1 MDMEII
7 FKIILLALLV
17 ALSALFSGAEVAL
30 IGTNKAKVNQL
41 VKDKVRGATALAKL
55 KSNPN
60 RMLATINL
68 GTALA
73 NVGSSALATEVALGM
88 FGNGGLAISI
98 GIMTFILLVFGEN
111 APKSYCN
118 ANPVKVSLWISGVT
132 LTFSYIF
139 YPFVILFEKI
149 THGILWMLKSPYH
162 PPPITEQ
169 EIYNVIE
176 QGLEDK
182 ALKKHE
188 RELVHG
194 ALKFDDIVI
203 RAVMTPRTKMFM
215 LPAKMILFDAMPLI
229 SKSGYSRIPLY
240 KDTTDQIVG
249 ILNVR
254 DLLKNLERDERII
267 TLESLA
273 RKPIF
278 VSQEQRISKLL
289 REMQGRQTHIA
300 IVVDE
305 FGGVEGCV
313 TLEDLLEEIVGEI
326 MDETDLEELN
336 FKMLDKNTMLA
347 TGDVEIDTV
356 NEILKS
362 DIPRGEDYSTLNGLL
377 HDKLKDIPRTGD
389 RVVIESVKMTVEE
402 AVNNQASRIK
412 IEKIPNTN

>member
-1 MDMEII
+1 MDVELI

-17 ALSALFSGAEVAL
+17 SLSALFSGAEVAL
-30 IGTNKAKVNQL
+30 IGTSKAKVNQL
-41 VKDKVRGATALAKL
+41 LKEKARGAKALSKL
-55 KSNPN
+55 KSNPT

-68 GTALA
+68 GTTLA
-73 NVGSSALATEVALGM
+73 NVGSSALATEVALGL
-88 FGNGGLAISI
+88 FGNRGLAISI
-98 GIMTFILLVFGEN
+98 GVMTFLLLVFGEN

-118 ANPVKVSLWISGVT
+118 ANPVKMSLWTSGII

-149 THGILWMLKSPYH
+149 TGVILRILGSSHH

-169 EIYNVIE
+169 EIYNIIE

-182 ALKKHE
+182 ALKKYE
-188 RELVHG
+188 GDLVHG

-215 LPAKMILFDAMPLI
+215 LPAKTLLFDALPLI
-229 SKSGYSRIPLY
+229 SKSGYSRIPIY
-240 KDTTDQIVG
+240 KDTQDHIVG

-254 DLLKNLERDERII
+254 DLLKHLEREEKMF
-267 TLESLA
+267 TLESLS

-289 REMQGRQTHIA
+289 LEMQAKQTHMA

-326 MDETDLEELN
+326 RDETDLQEIN

-347 TGDVEIDTV
+347 SGDVEIDTV
-356 NEILKS
+356 NEKLKLHL
-362 DIPRGEDYSTLNGLL
+362 PQGEDYSTLNALL
-377 HDKLKDIPRTGD
+377 HDKLKDIPKQGD
-389 RVVIESVKMTVEE
+389 RIVIGTVKMTVEE
-402 AVNNQASRIK
+402 AANNQASQIK
-412 IEKIPNTN
+412 IEKTSEG

>member
-1 MDMEII
+1 MSTNLVLDITVLG
-7 FKIILLALLV
+7 ILIG
-17 ALSALFSGAEVAL
+17 LSGFFSGSEIAL
-30 IGTNKAKVNQL
+30 IGISKAKVNQL
-41 VKDKVRGATALAKL
+41 VKEKVKGSASLYKL
-55 KSNPN
+55 KSNPS
-60 RMLATINL
+60 RMLATLNL
-68 GTALA
+68 GTNLV
-73 NVGSSALATEVALGM
+73 NVGSAALATEVSLGL
-88 FGNGGLAISI
+88 FGDNGLAIAI
-98 GIMTFILLVFGEN
+98 GIMTFVLLVFGEIT
-111 APKSYCN
+111 PKSYCN
-118 ANPVKVSLWISGVT
+118 ANATKISLKVSRIL
-132 LTFSYIF
+132 LAFSYAF

-149 THGILWMLKSPYH
+149 TNTILKAVGSSH
-162 PPPITEQ
+162 QPPPITEQ
-169 EIYNVIE
+169 EIYSVIE
-176 QGLEDK
+176 QGLEDN

-188 RELVHG
+188 HELVHG

-240 KDTTDQIVG
+240 KDTSDQIVG

-254 DLLKNLERDERII
+254 DLLKNLERDEKII

-289 REMQGRQTHIA
+289 REMQGRQTHMA

-326 MDETDLEELN
+326 MDETDMEELN

-347 TGDVEIDTV
+347 SGDVEIDTV
-356 NEILKS
+356 NEVLKS
-362 DIPRGEDYSTLNGLL
+362 DIPQGDDYSTLNGLL
-377 HDKLKDIPRTGD
+377 HDKLKDIPRKGD
-389 RVVIESVKMTVEE
+389 RIVIESIKMTVEE
-402 AVNNQASRIK
+402 TANNQASRIK
-412 IEKIPNTN
+412 IEKIPSTS

>member
-1 MDMEII
+1 MMPNLTLDVT
-7 FKIILLALLV
+7 ILAIMV
-17 ALSALFSGAEVAL
+17 GLSGFFSGSEIAL
-30 IGTNKAKVNQL
+30 IGISKAKVNQL
-41 VKDKVRGATALAKL
+41 VKEKVKGSTSLYKL
-55 KSNPN
+55 KSNPS
-60 RMLATINL
+60 RMLATLNL
-68 GTALA
+68 GTNLV
-73 NVGSSALATEVALGM
+73 NVGSSALATEVSLGI
-88 FGNGGLAISI
+88 FGDNGLAIAI
-98 GIMTFILLVFGEN
+98 GIMTFVLLVFGEIT
-111 APKSYCN
+111 PKAYCN
-118 ANPVKVSLWISGVT
+118 ANATKISLKVSRVILV
-132 LTFSYIF
+132 FSYVF
-139 YPFVILFEKI
+139 YPFVLLFEKI
-149 THGILWMLKSPYH
+149 TNTILKVVGSSH
-162 PPPITEQ
+162 QPPPITEQ
-169 EIYNVIE
+169 EIYSVIE

-182 ALKKHE
+182 ALQKHE

-215 LPAKMILFDAMPLI
+215 LPAKTLLFDAMPLI
-229 SKSGYSRIPLY
+229 SKSGYSRIPIY
-240 KDTTDQIVG
+240 KDTPDQIVG

-254 DLLKNLERDERII
+254 DLLKHLEKDEKML
-267 TLESLA
+267 TLESLS

-347 TGDVEIDTV
+347 NGDVEIDTV

-362 DIPRGEDYSTLNGLL
+362 DIPQGEDYSTLNALL
-377 HDKLKDIPRTGD
+377 HDKLKDIPKQGD
-389 RVVIESVKMTVEE
+389 RVIIESIKMTVEE

-412 IEKIPNTN
+412 VEKMPSS

>member
-1 MDMEII
+1 MMPNLTLDIV
-7 FKIILLALLV
+7 ILAIMV
-17 ALSALFSGAEVAL
+17 GLSGFFSGSEIAL
-30 IGTNKAKVNQL
+30 IGISKAKVNQL
-41 VKDKVRGATALAKL
+41 VKEKVKGSASLYKL
-55 KSNPN
+55 KSNPS
-60 RMLATINL
+60 RMLATLNL
-68 GTALA
+68 GTNLV
-73 NVGSSALATEVALGM
+73 NVGSSALATQVSLEA
-88 FGNGGLAISI
+88 FGDNGLAIAI
-98 GIMTFILLVFGEN
+98 GVMTFVLLVFGEIT
-111 APKSYCN
+111 PKSYCN
-118 ANPVKVSLWISGVT
+118 ANATKISLKVSRVILV
-132 LTFSYIF
+132 FSYVF
-139 YPFVILFEKI
+139 YPFVLLFEKI
-149 THGILWMLKSPYH
+149 TNTILKAVGSSH
-162 PPPITEQ
+162 QPPPITEQ
-169 EIYNVIE
+169 EIYSVIE

-188 RELVHG
+188 GELVHG

-215 LPAKMILFDAMPLI
+215 LPAKTLLFDAMPLI

-240 KDTTDQIVG
+240 KDTPDQIVG

-254 DLLKNLERDERII
+254 DLLKHLERDEKMLS
-267 TLESLA
+267 LESLS

-289 REMQGRQTHIA
+289 REMQGRQTHMA

-347 TGDVEIDTV
+347 SGDVEIDTV

-362 DIPRGEDYSTLNGLL
+362 EIPQGEDYSTLSGLL
-377 HDKLKDIPRTGD
+377 HDKLKDIPRKGD
-389 RVVIESVKMTVEE
+389 RIVIESIKMTVEE
-402 AVNNQASRIK
+402 VANNQASHIK
-412 IEKIPNTN
+412 IEKMIDS

>member
-1 MDMEII
+1 MDIEMIL
-7 FKIILLALLV
+7 KIILLALLV

-41 VKDKVRGATALAKL
+41 VKDRVRGAAALAKL

-240 KDTTDQIVG
+240 KDTTDQIIG

-289 REMQGRQTHIA
+289 REMQGRQTHMA

-313 TLEDLLEEIVGEI
+313 TL
-326 MDETDLEELN
+326 
-336 FKMLDKNTMLA
+336 
-347 TGDVEIDTV
+347 DTC
-356 NEILKS
+356 
-362 DIPRGEDYSTLNGLL
+362 
-377 HDKLKDIPRTGD
+377 
-389 RVVIESVKMTVEE
+389 
-402 AVNNQASRIK
+402 
-412 IEKIPNTN
+412 

>member
-1 MDMEII
+1 MDIELI
-7 FKIILLALLV
+7 FKIILLGLLV

-30 IGTNKAKVNQL
+30 IGTSKAKVNQL
-41 VKDKVRGATALAKL
+41 LKEKVRGAKALYKL

-73 NVGSSALATEVALGM
+73 NVGSSALATEVALGL

-118 ANPVKVSLWISGVT
+118 ANPVKMSLWVSGLT

-149 THGILWMLKSPYH
+149 TSLILRMLGSSHH

-169 EIYNVIE
+169 EIYSIIE

-188 RELVHG
+188 GELVHG

-203 RAVMTPRTKMFM
+203 RAVMTPRTKMFT
-215 LPAKMILFDAMPLI
+215 LPAKTLLFDAMPII

-240 KDTTDQIVG
+240 KDTPDHIVG

-254 DLLKNLERDERII
+254 DLLKHLEREEKMF
-267 TLESLA
+267 TLESIS

-289 REMQGRQTHIA
+289 REMQARQTHMA

-347 TGDVEIDTV
+347 SGDVEIDTV
-356 NEILKS
+356 NEKLKS
-362 DIPRGEDYSTLNGLL
+362 NIPQGEDYSTLNALL
-377 HDKLKDIPRTGD
+377 HDKLKDIPKQGD

-402 AVNNQASRIK
+402 ALNNQASRIK
-412 IEKIPNTN
+412 IEKISES

>member
-1 MDMEII
+1 
-7 FKIILLALLV
+7 
-17 ALSALFSGAEVAL
+17 LFGD
-30 IGTNKAKVNQL
+30 N
-41 VKDKVRGATALAKL
+41 
-55 KSNPN
+55 
-60 RMLATINL
+60 
-68 GTALA
+68 
-73 NVGSSALATEVALGM
+73 
-88 FGNGGLAISI
+88 GLAIAI
-98 GIMTFILLVFGEN
+98 GVMTFVLLVFGEIT
-111 APKSYCN
+111 PKSYCN
-118 ANPVKVSLWISGVT
+118 ANAIKISLKVSRIL
-132 LTFSYIF
+132 LTFSYVF

-149 THGILWMLKSPYH
+149 TNAILKMVGSSHH

-169 EIYNVIE
+169 EIYSVIE
-176 QGLEDK
+176 QGLEDN

-254 DLLKNLERDERII
+254 DLLKNLERDEKMI
-267 TLESLA
+267 TLESLG

-289 REMQGRQTHIA
+289 REMQGRQTHMA

-326 MDETDLEELN
+326 MDETDMEELN

-347 TGDVEIDTV
+347 SGEVEIDTV
-356 NEILKS
+356 NEVLKS
-362 DIPRGEDYSTLNGLL
+362 DIPQGDDYSTLSGLL
-377 HDKLKDIPRTGD
+377 HDKLKDIPRAGD

-402 AVNNQASRIK
+402 AINNQATRIK
-412 IEKIPNTN
+412 IEKIPS

>member
-1 MDMEII
+1 MGTNLVLDITVLV
-7 FKIILLALLV
+7 ILIG
-17 ALSALFSGAEVAL
+17 LSGFFSGSEIAL
-30 IGTNKAKVNQL
+30 IGISRAKVNQL
-41 VKDKVRGATALAKL
+41 VKEKARGSASLYKL
-55 KSNPN
+55 KSNPS
-60 RMLATINL
+60 RMLATLNL
-68 GTALA
+68 GTNLVS
-73 NVGSSALATEVALGM
+73 VGSSALATEVSLGL
-88 FGNGGLAISI
+88 FGDNGLAIAI
-98 GIMTFILLVFGEN
+98 GVMTFVLLVFGEIT
-111 APKSYCN
+111 PKSYCN
-118 ANPVKVSLWISGVT
+118 ANAIKISLKVSRIL
-132 LTFSYIF
+132 LLFSYVF

-149 THGILWMLKSPYH
+149 TNAILKLVGSSH
-162 PPPITEQ
+162 QPPPITEQ
-169 EIYNVIE
+169 EIYSVIE

-182 ALKKHE
+182 ALHKHE

-254 DLLKNLERDERII
+254 DLLKNLERDEKIV
-267 TLESLA
+267 TLESLG

-289 REMQGRQTHIA
+289 REMQGRQTHMA

-326 MDETDLEELN
+326 MDETDMEELN

-347 TGDVEIDTV
+347 SGDVEIDTV
-356 NEILKS
+356 NEVLKS
-362 DIPRGEDYSTLNGLL
+362 DIPQGEDYSTLSGLL
-377 HDKLKDIPRTGD
+377 HDKLKDIPRAGD
-389 RVVIESVKMTVEE
+389 RVVIESIKMTVEE
-402 AVNNQASRIK
+402 AANNQATRIK
-412 IEKIPNTN
+412 IEKMSS

>member
-1 MDMEII
+1 MDVVMI

-17 ALSALFSGAEVAL
+17 SLSALFSGAEVAL

-41 VKDKVRGATALAKL
+41 VKDKVRGSASLAKL

-73 NVGSSALATEVALGM
+73 NVGSSALATEIALGLL
-88 FGNGGLAISI
+88 GNNGLAISI

-139 YPFVILFEKI
+139 YPFVIVFEKI
-149 THGILWMLKSPYH
+149 THAILWMLKSPYH
-162 PPPITEQ
+162 PPPVTEQ

-240 KDTTDQIVG
+240 KDTPDQIVG

-254 DLLKNLERDERII
+254 DLLKNLERDEKII
-267 TLESLA
+267 TLESLG

-289 REMQGRQTHIA
+289 KEMQGRQTHMA

-326 MDETDLEELN
+326 MDETDMEELN

-347 TGDVEIDTV
+347 SGDVEIDTV
-356 NEILKS
+356 NEVLKS
-362 DIPRGEDYSTLNGLL
+362 DIPQGDDYSTLNGLL
-377 HDKLKDIPRTGD
+377 HDKLKDIPRKGD
-389 RVVIESVKMTVEE
+389 RVVMESIKMTVEDT
-402 AVNNQASRIK
+402 ANNQATKIK
-412 IEKIPNTN
+412 IEKLPSSD

>member
-1 MDMEII
+1 MGTNLVLDIT
-7 FKIILLALLV
+7 ILAILIG
-17 ALSALFSGAEVAL
+17 LSGFFSGSEIAL
-30 IGTNKAKVNQL
+30 IGISKAKVNQL
-41 VKDKVRGATALAKL
+41 VKEKAKGSASLYKL
-55 KSNPN
+55 KSNPS
-60 RMLATINL
+60 RMLATLNL
-68 GTALA
+68 GTNLV
-73 NVGSSALATEVALGM
+73 NVGSSALATQVSLGL
-88 FGNGGLAISI
+88 FGDNGLAIAI
-98 GIMTFILLVFGEN
+98 GVMTFVLLVFGEIT
-111 APKSYCN
+111 PKSYCN
-118 ANPVKVSLWISGVT
+118 ANATMISLKVSRIL
-132 LTFSYIF
+132 LAFSYVF

-149 THGILWMLKSPYH
+149 TNTILKGIGSSH
-162 PPPITEQ
+162 QPPPITEQ
-169 EIYNVIE
+169 EIYSVIE

-240 KDTTDQIVG
+240 RDTTDQIVG

-254 DLLKNLERDERII
+254 DLLKYLERDEKMLS
-267 TLESLA
+267 LESLA

-326 MDETDLEELN
+326 MDETDMEELN

-347 TGDVEIDTV
+347 SGDVEIDTV

-362 DIPRGEDYSTLNGLL
+362 EIPQGDDYSTLSGLL
-377 HDKLKDIPRTGD
+377 HDKLKDIPRQGD
-389 RVVIESVKMTVEE
+389 RIVIETIKMTVEE
-402 AVNNQASRIK
+402 VVNNQASRIK
-412 IEKIPNTN
+412 IEKIPS

>member
-1 MDMEII
+1 MDLEMI

-41 VKDKVRGATALAKL
+41 VKDRVRGAAALAKL

-162 PPPITEQ
+162 PPPVTEQ

-240 KDTTDQIVG
+240 KDTTDQIIG

-289 REMQGRQTHIA
+289 REMQGRQTHMA

-326 MDETDLEELN
+326 MDETDMEELN

-347 TGDVEIDTV
+347 TGEVEIDTV

-362 DIPRGEDYSTLNGLL
+362 DIPRGEDYSTLSGLL

-402 AVNNQASRIK
+402 AANNQATRIK
-412 IEKIPNTN
+412 IEKIPSTN

>member
-1 MDMEII
+1 MI
-7 FKIILLALLV
+7 FKIVLLALLV
-17 ALSALFSGAEVAL
+17 ALSAIFSGAEVAL
-30 IGTNKAKVNQL
+30 IGTSKAKVNQL
-41 VKDKVRGATALAKL
+41 LKEKVRGATALSKL

-68 GTALA
+68 GTTLA
-73 NVGSSALATEVALGM
+73 NVGSSALATEIALGLV
-88 FGNGGLAISI
+88 GNGGLAISI

-118 ANPVKVSLWISGVT
+118 ANPVKVSLWVSGIT

-149 THGILWMLKSPYH
+149 TSVILRMLGSSHH

-169 EIYNVIE
+169 EIYNILE

-188 RELVHG
+188 HELVHG

-215 LPAKMILFDAMPLI
+215 LPAKTLLFDAMPLI
-229 SKSGYSRIPLY
+229 SKSGYSRIPIY
-240 KDTTDQIVG
+240 KDTPDQIVG

-254 DLLKNLERDERII
+254 DLLKHLERDEKMLA
-267 TLESLA
+267 LESLS

-289 REMQGRQTHIA
+289 REMQGRQTHMA

-347 TGDVEIDTV
+347 SGDVEIDTV

-362 DIPRGEDYSTLNGLL
+362 DIPQGEDYSTLNGLL
-377 HDKLKDIPRTGD
+377 HDKLKDIPRQGD
-389 RVVIESVKMTVEE
+389 RIVIESVKMTVEE

-412 IEKIPNTN
+412 IEKISNS